1 MINNAGVSR
10 VGPLD
15 WQTLEEMK
23 KMADVNLWG
32 LIDVTKTFLPLLKMS
47 GGRLINVSSIGGM
60 ANILLLPLYVIYT
73 PQLKFTKDD
82 VPL

>member
-60 ANILLLPLYVIYT
+60 ANILLLPLYVI
-73 PQLKFTKDD
+73 
-82 VPL
+82 

>member
-1 MINNAGVSR
+1 VINNAGVSR

-60 ANILLLPLYVIYT
+60 ANILLLPLYVI
-73 PQLKFTKDD
+73 
-82 VPL
+82 